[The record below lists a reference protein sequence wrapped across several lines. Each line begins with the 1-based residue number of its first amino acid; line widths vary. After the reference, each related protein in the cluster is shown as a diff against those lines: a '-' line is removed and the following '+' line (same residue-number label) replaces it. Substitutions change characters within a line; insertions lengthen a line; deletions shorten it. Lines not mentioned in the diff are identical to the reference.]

1 VLLVLFYQLTGMSVI
16 ILLLFASISIAGL
29 FLLAFIWNVKNG
41 QYDDETAPAIR
52 ILFEDKKPVSQDSR
66 HQVNIEI
73 SSEQNVNRV

>member
-1 VLLVLFYQLTGMSVI
+1 MLLVLFYQLTGMSVI
-16 ILLLFASISIAGL
+16 ILLLIASISIAGL

>member
-1 VLLVLFYQLTGMSVI
+1 MLLVLFYQLTGMSVI
-16 ILLLFASISIAGL
+16 ILLLIASISIAGL

-66 HQVNIEI
+66 HQVKVEI

>member
-1 VLLVLFYQLTGMSVI
+1 MSVI
-16 ILLLFASISIAGL
+16 ILLLIASISIAGL